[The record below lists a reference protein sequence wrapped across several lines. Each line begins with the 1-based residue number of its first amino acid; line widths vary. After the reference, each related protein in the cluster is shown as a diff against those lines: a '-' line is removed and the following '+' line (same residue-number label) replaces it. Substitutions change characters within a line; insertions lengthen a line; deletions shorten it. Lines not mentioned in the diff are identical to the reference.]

1 MSLIEQKKKAS
12 YLKIQLVNNFYYL
25 ITKTIIFI
33 SNENLS
39 MPPKKNSQIA
49 TNSQISIH
57 NTSSSDDHDDENLE
71 NDANYKQMICA
82 SLQYI
87 LIQSSKSQIIKRLD
101 WINTVLRPMALDG
114 RKYFPSVHK
123 KVVKALNETFGYKL
137 VFDDKHDGKQKNT
150 QIFNIQ
156 KKNVFFSS

>member
-1 MSLIEQKKKAS
+1 
-12 YLKIQLVNNFYYL
+12 
-25 ITKTIIFI
+25 
-33 SNENLS
+33 

-57 NTSSSDDHDDENLE
+57 NTSSSDDHDDDENLE

-101 WINTVLRPMALDG
+101 WINTVLRPMAFDG

-137 VFDDKHDGKQKNT
+137 VFDDKHDGKKKYP
-150 QIFNIQ
+150 NI
-156 KKNVFFSS
+156 